1 MSSPAGTPSRL
12 FPRCIAF
19 CARHPLWLQ
28 ALLFAGVWLLYGS
41 LALHGQG
48 RDYYSRATDFWL
60 TRDPDRFDTA
70 PGVENILLPA
80 VAAVAARLS
89 GGIGVEFTD
98 AMFVALTVA
107 PYPLFIL
114 GLTRLARAWGPSGRV
129 LAAGSALALYTSGFI
144 PYMASW
150 GGYVDGVSYLLMLPV
165 LLWPES
171 LAVFATAFVLQCLN
185 HYLGAVSLVVLAFVW
200 HSLRALERADGR
212 AYWVRTFVPKAIVG
226 AAILAGF
233 TWFWQT
239 LFPEEAA
246 ARQAIVADKW
256 SDPEAVLQEVLG
268 PFPWTMLSALK
279 LGIAPIAALMIA
291 PLPSRGLRMLTLAAP
306 FAIAFVLTFVFVD
319 ITRVATML
327 ILPALI
333 VTIHAAASSQTPV
346 DVRRRVRRWLVAA
359 AVLNLLVPNYYV
371 NNGALQV
378 PPSPLIR
385 GAIEWSAAKTGGHD
399 GR

>member
-1 MSSPAGTPSRL
+1 MSSPAGTAPRP

-19 CARHPLWLQ
+19 CARHPFWLQ
-28 ALLFAGVWLLYGS
+28 AILFGGTWLLYGS

-60 TRDPDRFDTA
+60 TRDPDRFETA
-70 PGVENILLPA
+70 PGIENILVPA
-80 VAAVAARLS
+80 AAAMVARLS
-89 GGIGVEFTD
+89 GALGVGFTD
-98 AMFVALTVA
+98 AMFAALTVA

-114 GLTRLARAWGPSGRV
+114 GLTWLVRAWAPGGRV
-129 LAAGSALALYTSGFI
+129 LAAGTAIALYTSGFI

-185 HYLGAVSLVVLAFVW
+185 HYLGAVSLVVLVFVW
-200 HSLRALERADGR
+200 HSMRALERDDGHV
-212 AYWVRTFVPKAIVG
+212 YWMRTLVPKAIVG
-226 AAILAGF
+226 GAILAAF
-233 TWFWQT
+233 VWFWQT
-239 LFPEEAA
+239 QFPEEAA
-246 ARQAIVADKW
+246 ARHKIAAVKW
-256 SDPEAVLQEVLG
+256 SDPEAMLQEVLG

-279 LGIAPIAALMIA
+279 LAVAPIVALTIA
-291 PLPSRGLRMLTLAAP
+291 PLRSRGLRMLTLAAP
-306 FAIAFVLTFVFVD
+306 FAVAFALTFVFVD

-333 VTIHAAASSQTPV
+333 VTIHAAASPRTPV
-346 DVRRRVRRWLVAA
+346 DVRRRVRRWLVIA

-371 NNGALQV
+371 NNGEIHV
-378 PPSPLIR
+378 PASSLIR
-385 GAIEWSAAKTGGHD
+385 SALARIAAITQ
-399 GR
+399 